1 MPKKKSSRP
10 SGVSISN
17 KRATFN
23 YFLTDRYT
31 AGIVLAG
38 CEIKSI
44 RKGKAS
50 LVDAYCTVEHGEMWI
65 HSMYVAPY
73 EYTSYGAQGTRR
85 DRKLLLQRRE
95 IKKLERSSK
104 NPGITM
110 VPTRLFLNDA
120 GYAKVEIAIARG
132 KKLYDKRQ
140 ALRAAD
146 DKRAVQQGLKRRY

>member
-1 MPKKKSSRP
+1 MKPKLKP
-10 SGVSISN
+10 GALLISN

-38 CEIKSI
+38 SEIKSI

-50 LVDAYCTVEHGEMWI
+50 LADAYCTVEHGEMWI
-65 HSMYVAPY
+65 HGMYVAPY
-73 EYTSYGAQGTRR
+73 EFTSYGAQGSRR

-95 IKKLERSSK
+95 INKLERALK
-104 NPGITM
+104 NPGVTL
-110 VPTRLFLNDA
+110 VPTRLFLNEA
-120 GYAKVEIAIARG
+120 GYAKLEIALARG

-140 ALRAAD
+140 SLREAD
-146 DKRAVQQGLKRRY
+146 DKQAMQRYR